1 MNTERTFSFK
11 SIVMLLT
18 MLIIYSTSLFAQPQH
33 YNYQNVGSSTNSFP
47 FSVTLGKQVQWFIGP
62 GTLNMPVPVPP
73 GQQLT
78 KLYFFTVGAAS
89 PTFTTLMIKLGQ
101 ANISSLPT
109 GAWYAGQMDTVYYRA
124 SVSLSSSALSWMVIT
139 LDRPFVYNPALSLIV
154 EVGQCGA
161 TALGMTVRQNAI
173 GVQTRSYSG
182 TTGCPHTYSG
192 QDGSI
197 INFGVDVS
205 PAATLPN
212 LLYYKF
218 ERNPNAT
225 TVINCGTPGVGTPTG
240 TISGTTLGS
249 GGQFDTCM
257 VGAGA
262 TSSGVVTGWNTNLS
276 SGSWTI
282 SFWTDL
288 PTTTFG
294 YLFGDPTGSFR
305 CFNNGAAGTNGLTFR
320 GTGITNVDLT
330 GFGTGPVVVHY
341 VYDSAMA
348 QIRAYK
354 NGVLSATVPQT
365 PLNLATGT
373 GFKVGGWSTAAGY
386 TGKLDEFR
394 VYRRALNQAEITA
407 TWNTDI
413 GDCNIVGIGNNNNS
427 IPTRYNLE
435 QNYPNPFNPTT
446 SINFAIPK
454 AGLVDLKV
462 FDILGRE
469 VIVLI
474 NGYMPSGNHT
484 AQFDASPYASGVYFY
499 TLNSGGFTATRKML
513 LVK

>member
-1 MNTERTFSFK
+1 
-11 SIVMLLT
+11 
-18 MLIIYSTSLFAQPQH
+18 
-33 YNYQNVGSSTNSFP
+33 
-47 FSVTLGKQVQWFIGP
+47 
-62 GTLNMPVPVPP
+62 
-73 GQQLT
+73 
-78 KLYFFTVGAAS
+78 
-89 PTFTTLMIKLGQ
+89 
-101 ANISSLPT
+101 
-109 GAWYAGQMDTVYYRA
+109 
-124 SVSLSSSALSWMVIT
+124 
-139 LDRPFVYNPALSLIV
+139 
-154 EVGQCGA
+154 
-161 TALGMTVRQNAI
+161 
-173 GVQTRSYSG
+173 
-182 TTGCPHTYSG
+182 
-192 QDGSI
+192 
-197 INFGVDVS
+197 
-205 PAATLPN
+205 
-212 LLYYKF
+212 
-218 ERNPNAT
+218 
-225 TVINCGTPGVGTPTG
+225 
-240 TISGTTLGS
+240 
-249 GGQFDTCM
+249 
-257 VGAGA
+257 
-262 TSSGVVTGWNTNLS
+262 
-276 SGSWTI
+276 
-282 SFWTDL
+282 
-288 PTTTFG
+288 
-294 YLFGDPTGSFR
+294 
-305 CFNNGAAGTNGLTFR
+305 
-320 GTGITNVDLT
+320 VDLT